1 MIHSDRSHIRN
12 GALAA
17 LAFAAASLAPAAVA
31 TAQAATMPQMQASF
45 AESRAQSRAALLSRM
60 IAEIGDRPDE
70 ASAILNAAIA
80 ASPADENILRATAS
94 AAFPQ
99 TEFAGAPASAAAAP
113 ETATASET
121 EEEPPFTG
129 EVAAGANAT
138 SGNTDSTAASLSAA
152 LQWNFTGWEIE
163 SNGSLEYASDGDTK
177 TTQRYYLDSTVRRD
191 LTERLYAFGFA
202 SYTDDQFSGYKY
214 ETAGNAGLGYRI
226 YTGKRLK
233 LDVEAGPGYR
243 YSELNNG
250 GVETEPTARV
260 ASGLVWNLS
269 DNAKLT
275 NDLAINVGTDK
286 TISSD
291 TLALTTKLIGA
302 LAARASVAVRHNSAP
317 PAGNEELDTTSKLS
331 LVYSLN

>member
-1 MIHSDRSHIRN
+1 MIHTDRSHIRN

-17 LAFAAASLAPAAVA
+17 PILAAAYIAPAAIA
-31 TAQAATMPQMQASF
+31 TAQAATMPQMQANF
-45 AESRAQSRAALLSRM
+45 AETRAQSRAALLSRM
-60 IAEIGDRPDE
+60 ITEIGDRPDE

-80 ASPADENILRATAS
+80 ASPADEKILRATAS

-99 TEFAGAPASAAAAP
+99 TDFAAAPASPAATPDAAAESKAD
-113 ETATASET
+113 
-121 EEEPPFTG
+121 EEPPFTG
-129 EVAAGANAT
+129 EVAAGANVT

-152 LQWNFTGWEIE
+152 LQWNFTKWEIE

-177 TTQRYYLDSTVRRD
+177 TAQRYYLDSTVRRD

-214 ETAGNAGLGYRI
+214 EVASNAGLGYRI
-226 YTGKRLK
+226 FTGKRFK

-243 YSELNNG
+243 YSELSNG

-275 NDLAINVGTDK
+275 NDLAVNLGTDK

-302 LAARASVAVRHNSAP
+302 LAARASLEVRHNSAP
-317 PAGNEELDTTSKLS
+317 PAGNEELDTISKLS

>member
-1 MIHSDRSHIRN
+1 MLRSDRSHIRN
-12 GALAA
+12 AALAVLALAA
-17 LAFAAASLAPAAVA
+17 ASFAPAAIA

-45 AESRAQSRAALLSRM
+45 AETRAQGRAALLSRM
-60 IAEIGDRPDE
+60 IAEIGARPDE
-70 ASAILNAAIA
+70 ASAILDAAIA

-99 TEFAGAPASAAAAP
+99 TEFAAAP
-113 ETATASET
+113 QPAAETAAK
-121 EEEPPFTG
+121 EEKPRIFTG
-129 EVAAGANAT
+129 EVAAGANVT
-138 SGNTDSTAASLSAA
+138 SGNTDSTAASLSTA
-152 LQWNFTGWEIE
+152 LQWDFGKWEVE

-191 LTERLYAFGFA
+191 LNERLYAFGFA

-226 YTGKRLK
+226 YTGKVFK

-243 YSELNNG
+243 YSELTNG
-250 GVETEPTARV
+250 GVETEPTARI
-260 ASGLVWNLS
+260 ASGLVWNLN

-275 NDLAINVGTDK
+275 NDIAVNVGTDK
-286 TISSD
+286 TISTD

-302 LAARASVAVRHNSAP
+302 LAARASVELRHNSAP
-317 PAGNEELDTTSKLS
+317 PAGSEELDTTSKLS